1 MNFKKYEEKS
11 CFRIRCSE
19 IIKRAIDFT
28 LAIILLI
35 AFSPIMI
42 ATSIAIKL
50 TSKGPVLLDTSVPP
64 RIGKNGK
71 TFRLLKFR
79 SMIVNAHQML
89 RTDPKLKKLFE
100 EYKKNSYKLNDDP
113 RATTVGR
120 FIRKHS
126 IDELPQLFNVL
137 KGEMS
142 IVGPRPYLQE
152 ELDNQQRKYPRARK
166 HVEKMLQV
174 KPGITGLWQVTG
186 RSNVNF
192 DKRIALDAK
201 YAEQRS
207 FLFDIIILLKSPWA
221 MITGKGAS

>member
-1 MNFKKYEEKS
+1 MNFKKCEEKS
-11 CFRIRCSE
+11 RFRTHCSKT
-19 IIKRAIDFT
+19 IKRAIDLF
-28 LAIILLI
+28 LAVSLLI
-35 AFSPIMI
+35 VFSPIMI
-42 ATSIAIKL
+42 TTSIAIKL
-50 TSKGPVLLDTSVPP
+50 TSKGPVLLDTTVPP

-71 TFRLLKFR
+71 TFRLFKFR

-100 EYKKNSYKLNDDP
+100 KYKKNSYKLNDDP
-113 RATTVGR
+113 RVTAVGK

-152 ELDNQQRKYPRARK
+152 ELDNQQKKYPHAIK

-174 KPGITGLWQVTG
+174 KPGITGLWQVSG

-207 FLFDIIILLKSPWA
+207 FLFDIIILLKSPLT

>member
-1 MNFKKYEEKS
+1 MNLKKCTHKS
-11 CFRIRCSE
+11 NIRIKCSE
-19 IIKRAIDFT
+19 IIKRVIDLF
-28 LAIILLI
+28 LAVCLLI

-50 TSKGPVLLDTSVPP
+50 TSKGPVLLDKSVPP
-64 RIGKNGK
+64 RVGRNGK
-71 TFRLLKFR
+71 MFRLFKFR

-113 RATTVGR
+113 RVTSVGK

-126 IDELPQLFNVL
+126 VDELPQLFNVL

-152 ELDNQQRKYPRARK
+152 ELDNQQKKYPLTGK
-166 HVEKMLQV
+166 YVDKMLKV
-174 KPGITGLWQVTG
+174 KPGITGLWQVSG
-186 RSNVNF
+186 RSGVNF

-207 FLFDIIILLKSPWA
+207 FLFDIIILLKSPSA